1 MRPKFDNDED
11 YYIAY
16 YRQYRKSQGVRIVAQ
31 DVTTVVVGAT
41 FFALGFFKN
50 DITWSI
56 IGFGIVVY
64 LALRHLVAGER
75 YSRVMASIIEK
86 YEAACQE
93 DNRPSHTEQTGNG
106 QSSPL
111 AEPKS
116 EGRDKP
122 QPEAEG
128 RSQ

>member
-1 MRPKFDNDED
+1 MRPKFDHNED

-16 YRQYRKSQGVRIVAQ
+16 YRQYRKAQGARIVAQ
-31 DVTTVVVGAT
+31 DVTTVVVSAT
-41 FFALGFFKN
+41 FFALGFFKS

-64 LALRHLVAGER
+64 LALRNLVVGER
-75 YSRVMASIIEK
+75 GNRVIASIIEK

-93 DNRPSHTEQTGNG
+93 YNRPSHTEQTGNG

-111 AEPKS
+111 AEPES
-116 EGRDKP
+116 EGGDKP
-122 QPEAEG
+122 QPESEG